1 MTRFIMR
8 LMPERAI
15 WLPEIR
21 EQIPHLEVVHDLTRS
36 AMETFLRALS
46 EAGDEPHVMLE
57 DDIQL
62 TSDFLAKI
70 ESVIVSHPE
79 NVIQFF
85 SLRKTDL
92 EKGSRWMSG
101 RTFLMNQCIYLPAGY
116 AAQIYSFYPV
126 WPIRMKPLVLHGG
139 TDTLVQHWL
148 TVRREKYWLHVPSLV
163 QHRVAKSMIDPRRS
177 SKRQSVTFVP

>member
-8 LMPERAI
+8 LMPERAV

-21 EQIPHLEVVHDLTRS
+21 EQIPHLEVVHDLTRNE
-36 AMETFLRALS
+36 METFLRALT
-46 EAGDEPHVMLE
+46 EVGRDPIVMLE

-62 TSDFLAKI
+62 TGDFRTNI
-70 ESVIVSHPE
+70 EPVIAAHPK
-79 NVIQFF
+79 NVMQFF
-85 SLRKTDL
+85 SLRKNDA

-101 RTFLMNQCIYLPAGY
+101 STYLMNQCCYLPAGY
-116 AAQIYSFYPV
+116 AEQIYAYYPV
-126 WPIRMKPLVLHGG
+126 WPSRRRDGTG
-139 TDTLVQHWL
+139 TDTIIANWL
-148 TVRREKYWLHVPSLV
+148 ASRREKYWLHVPSLV